1 MFQIKNFTSIVAGM
15 INHMRGNQREL
26 TDFNIGSVTRTM
38 IEGPAA
44 EIDEAYQ
51 QLVNGLREAI
61 PVATFNSFNFT
72 RLPAIAASGLIRVTV
87 ESNIDPVTIAAGSIF
102 TGTTSKAVFRSV
114 LDAVIVPG
122 LNTADVLVTAVQPG
136 VASNILPGETF
147 TVGPRPTGLVS
158 ATNLVAFNNGADEE
172 SDDQRKERFVAYINT
187 LQRAT
192 VAALRYGARTVVLR
206 DAAGAETERVRACE
220 VIEPY
225 LAVPPT
231 VPPAPISLVNVFIHN
246 GVGATTDA
254 LVTETAKVLHGY
266 TAANGDKVP
275 GWKAAGVKVV
285 VAKAT
290 EKVINLAA
298 VLTALPGFDAALL
311 APVAEEILAEY
322 VRSTEIGE
330 TFLLAQAI
338 YLVKSIEG
346 VNDFVFS
353 DPTANVASD
362 SNEKLLLGTCVVTPA

>member
-1 MFQIKNFTSIVAGM
+1 MAFQIKNFTSIVAGM

-26 TDFNIGSVTRTM
+26 TDFNIGAVNRIM

-44 EIDEAYQ
+44 ELDEAYQ

-61 PVATFNSFNFT
+61 PVATFNSFNFL

-87 ESNIDPVTIAAGSIF
+87 ESNIDPVTISAGTLF
-102 TGTTSKAVFRSV
+102 TGATSKAIFRSV

-122 LNTADVLVTAVQPG
+122 LDTADVLVTAVQPG
-136 VASNILPGETF
+136 TSSNILPGETF
-147 TVGPRPTGLVS
+147 TLGPRPTGFIS
-158 ATNLVAFNNGADEE
+158 ASNLVAFNNGADEE
-172 SDDQRKERFVAYINT
+172 SDDQRKERFIAYINT

-225 LAVPPT
+225 LTTPG
-231 VPPAPISLVNVFIHN
+231 APISLVNVFIHN

-266 TAANGDKVP
+266 TAASGEKVP

-290 EKVINLAA
+290 EKTINLAA
-298 VLTALPGFDAALL
+298 ILTALPGFDAALL

-353 DPTANVASD
+353 DPTANVTSD
-362 SNEKLLLGTCVVTPA
+362 SDEKLLLGTCVVTPA